1 MDERDSGLAGLPEEM
16 DITSAVGPRVSR
28 LNAPL
33 PATSRPV
40 LGMAGAA
47 TCPYIAPGSVELDEI
62 CRLLSP
68 DCGGLNPVGCIQ
80 SAYLA

>member
-1 MDERDSGLAGLPEEM
+1 MISFLRLNEEEADEIDSGLAGFPEEI

-28 LNAPL
+28 LDAPI

-47 TCPYIAPGSVELDEI
+47 TCLYFAPGSVELDEI
-62 CRLLSP
+62 CKLLSP
-68 DCGGLNPVGCIQ
+68 E
-80 SAYLA
+80 